1 MPCALSAA
9 FTLCVQYIY
18 EGLRVSFFVIS
29 YLCLIEQ
36 ASERTSLNLLQLSL
50 QHSYSLNGPL
60 CSAHEWGLVTSKFS
74 FNSQTG
80 TLSLE
85 IKNKKTR
92 SRRELMHT

>member
-60 CSAHEWGLVTSKFS
+60 CSRHEWGLVTSKFS

-85 IKNKKTR
+85 IKNKKLALGA
-92 SRRELMHT
+92 S